1 MISPFCTVQSKT
13 RNILIKY
20 RMHVTIMIHK
30 EYRFVLLS
38 ILVVGIWMLLL
49 SPSLAANDAMA
60 AITPFALQDT
70 KVSGPDPIPGHE
82 MHDAVV
88 ILPPR
93 NDSKIYS
100 GTLTFSSSHPVELIV
115 SHPFNLTQAPANN
128 ATFVPEPLTIPGQN
142 TTVSIL
148 HELGQGM
155 QFDTVPFTGSS
166 VSLHNRVGQNF
177 TVSYSIAGNLVD
189 ATGVPK

>member
-1 MISPFCTVQSKT
+1 MKYKENRFAIL
-13 RNILIKY
+13 NIFATGILALLFVPTLGANHAIA
-20 RMHVTIMIHK
+20 VT
-30 EYRFVLLS
+30 
-38 ILVVGIWMLLL
+38 
-49 SPSLAANDAMA
+49 A
-60 AITPFALQDT
+60 PFALQDT
-70 KVSGPDPIPGHE
+70 KVSGPDPIPGHQ

-115 SHPFNLTQAPANN
+115 SHPFNLTQVPSNN
-128 ATFVPEPLTIPGQN
+128 ATFVPEPLTVPGQN
-142 TTVSIL
+142 ITLSIL
-148 HELGQGM
+148 HELGQGV
-155 QFDTVPFTGSS
+155 QFDTIPFTGSS

-177 TVSYSIAGNLVD
+177 TVSYSVAGNIMD

>member
-1 MISPFCTVQSKT
+1 M
-13 RNILIKY
+13 NILIKY
-20 RMHVTIMIHK
+20 RLYSSRMIYK
-30 EYRFVLLS
+30 EYKVTTPS
-38 ILVVGIWMLLL
+38 ILAATILTLLFV
-49 SPSLAANDAMA
+49 PTLAANDAIA
-60 AITPFALQDT
+60 VTAPFALQDT
-70 KVSGPDPIPGHE
+70 KASGPDPIPGHQ

-142 TTVSIL
+142 TALSIL
-148 HELGQGM
+148 HEVGQGV
-155 QFDTVPFTGSS
+155 QFDTIPFAGSS
-166 VSLHNRVGQNF
+166 LSLHNRAGQNF
-177 TVSYSIAGNLVD
+177 TVSYTVAGNLID